1 MRTIME
7 KLRTKYK
14 SSEAEI
20 NDLTHEHQT
29 QKSELLDIIR
39 S

>member
-1 MRTIME
+1 MREIME
-7 KLRTKYK
+7 KLRSKYK
-14 SSEAEI
+14 GAESEIA
-20 NDLTHEHQT
+20 DLTHEHQS